1 MTQQGILLIDFLAV
15 LFVAGVLFL
24 LRSGRIYAGYA
35 ALWITSTLALAVLIS
50 VPPLLALVTAMVGA
64 VFPVSALTLLAFVLI
79 FVVLVLFSVKL
90 TELHERQ
97 VELIQQLSLR
107 ALEESDGRADAAH
120 ASPPGAGGT

>member
-1 MTQQGILLIDFLAV
+1 MTLQGIFLIDFLAL

-50 VPPLLALVTAMVGA
+50 VPPLLGLVTAMVGA

-97 VELIQQLSLR
+97 IELIQKLSLR
-107 ALEESDGRADAAH
+107 ALEDSEGPSDATSG
-120 ASPPGAGGT
+120 SPRRPGGA